1 MTFSTAA
8 ILFLISMTGLIFS
21 GMLIRSKPLR
31 ITIRVL
37 FAVISA
43 ALAVYML
50 LTILFVESIP

>member
-1 MTFSTAA
+1 
-8 ILFLISMTGLIFS
+8 MTGLIFS

-50 LTILFVESIP
+50 LTILFVESIL

>member
-8 ILFLISMTGLIFS
+8 ILFLISMTCLTFL

-50 LTILFVESIP
+50 LTILFVESIS